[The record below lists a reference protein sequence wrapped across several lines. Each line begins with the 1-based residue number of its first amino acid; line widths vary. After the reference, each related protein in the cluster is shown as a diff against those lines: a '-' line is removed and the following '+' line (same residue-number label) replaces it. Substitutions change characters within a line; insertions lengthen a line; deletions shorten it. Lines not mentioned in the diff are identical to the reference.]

1 MGVGGDKGLC
11 GGVNSSIVKQI
22 RNEIL
27 STEGTGQTAQVV
39 LFVDVRRRLLL
50 QIYSR
55 RLLHMKKLKGWYEIM
70 LTRGVKK

>member
-27 STEGTGQTAQVV
+27 STEGAGQTAQVV

-70 LTRGVKK
+70 LIRGVKK